1 MSKNLKLKL
10 LLYAV
15 VSAAGFSYLVMPEN
29 SGISI
34 VVFALI
40 QLACLWFIVPDRKK
54 LVLFAPIFVMSLN
67 CFISA
72 SNLWRISN
80 LLVSVVLYSCMF
92 TQFNFKSDSLSFF
105 GEVGE
110 RIFAPF
116 TYFSLPFKW
125 VFEINTGKA
134 PIIKRVAAAIVISVP
149 CVIILMVVL
158 ANADMVFSMKAWD
171 LLADIFKSFS
181 INVTIIILRGVIAGL
196 YLFGVLYCAHSDRSY
211 VKEAKLNINGDLIII
226 NILLSAVLIVYTL
239 FVIIQF
245 KYLFA
250 GLALPKGLTY
260 TEYARKGFFEL
271 LSLTGINIAAIL
283 AVVKLTKKHQGRWV
297 LFTKVLCHYLCVVT
311 IVLLISSFYR
321 MFLYTNDDG
330 LTRLRFFVMGF
341 LVFEAIGLVTTFVYI
356 AKPKFNIAL
365 IYLVLALSYYTI
377 LNIIPTDNIIAKN
390 QINKYL
396 DNERTGLHYI
406 FTLSADAAP
415 AMELLFE
422 NTDKEELR
430 DNVKQFIEEKTSL
443 DIPQRWQRYN
453 FSIEKAKRLLVDLK

>member
-1 MSKNLKLKL
+1 
-10 LLYAV
+10 
-15 VSAAGFSYLVMPEN
+15 
-29 SGISI
+29 
-34 VVFALI
+34 
-40 QLACLWFIVPDRKK
+40 
-54 LVLFAPIFVMSLN
+54 
-67 CFISA
+67 
-72 SNLWRISN
+72 
-80 LLVSVVLYSCMF
+80 
-92 TQFNFKSDSLSFF
+92 
-105 GEVGE
+105 
-110 RIFAPF
+110 
-116 TYFSLPFKW
+116 
-125 VFEINTGKA
+125 
-134 PIIKRVAAAIVISVP
+134 
-149 CVIILMVVL
+149 
-158 ANADMVFSMKAWD
+158 
-171 LLADIFKSFS
+171 
-181 INVTIIILRGVIAGL
+181 
-196 YLFGVLYCAHSDRSY
+196 
-211 VKEAKLNINGDLIII
+211 
-226 NILLSAVLIVYTL
+226 L